1 MGEDASEESDDDQL
15 KLALQMSN
23 SPLIDEEMKIDA
35 VASEAVSRYFELATP
50 HIDIVMQEESEDS
63 WNPSM
68 NQAVEQQIEELPL
81 SQETAPPIKYLC
93 G

>member
-1 MGEDASEESDDDQL
+1 
-15 KLALQMSN
+15 
-23 SPLIDEEMKIDA
+23 MKIDA